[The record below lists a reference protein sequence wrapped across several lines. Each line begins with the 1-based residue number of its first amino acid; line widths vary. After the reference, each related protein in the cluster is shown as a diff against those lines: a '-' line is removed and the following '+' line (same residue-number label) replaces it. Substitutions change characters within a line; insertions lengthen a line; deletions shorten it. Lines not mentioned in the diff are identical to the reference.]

1 MGQQIRGKTYG
12 QYFVSLFDM
21 KHLILIV
28 LIVSA
33 LPTIKIDLLMRRLSL
48 LIPLAGC
55 ILSFVSERVLAAP
68 TPYSTMIVF
77 GDSLSDSGQYIDF
90 SGAVGD
96 STRFTNRTGPTY
108 KEFKGEA
115 YAPVAPMLL
124 GAKLGIAPGDLAP
137 STSMTGD
144 TDGNNWAVGGYRTDQ
159 IFKSI
164 TKVSKVT
171 VPRDWFGAGSTLRS
185 RRGYLVENG
194 FKADPKALYFISGG
208 GNDFLDER
216 VRNPAEAAKAAQNL
230 SDSAFALQQAGA
242 RYIMVWLLPDL
253 GLTPAI
259 YGTPAQAGSSYL
271 SAVFNTEL
279 AHQLSQID
287 AEIIP
292 LNVPLLLREAII
304 DPARYGL
311 ATGQDLV
318 GTCFSG
324 EECTENPQ
332 YGINSPSPD
341 PARLLFNDSV
351 HPTEAGQRLIA
362 DYAYSLLAAPWEV
375 TLLPVM
381 AQASLNAHQDQLR
394 NQWAGDNGQWQAVG
408 QWRTLLAGGGQR
420 LEIDKQTTAVK
431 ADGKGYNLNIGTSYR
446 LSETWRL
453 GIAGG
458 FYRQRLETGANESDS
473 KLNSYLGSLFAQYQ
487 HNHWWGDAALTLGR
501 LDYDSLKRKFALG
514 VGSGMEQG
522 QADGHLR
529 ALSTR
534 LGYEIAQA
542 SDLWRLSPFLSAD
555 YSRVEVNRYEEKG
568 RRSTALNYE
577 EQTLVSNRLG
587 AGLLASYQATPQT
600 LLFGEAAHEHEFQ
613 SDTQRLNI
621 ALNSLPSN
629 RFKLEGYTPPSNLAR
644 VSLGVSHNLTADLML
659 RAAYN
664 ARKSD
669 GVMQQGVNIGVS
681 LNF

>member
-1 MGQQIRGKTYG
+1 
-12 QYFVSLFDM
+12 
-21 KHLILIV
+21 
-28 LIVSA
+28 
-33 LPTIKIDLLMRRLSL
+33 MRRLSL

-55 ILSFVSERVLAAP
+55 ILSIVSERVIAAP
-68 TPYSTMIVF
+68 SPYSTMIVF
-77 GDSLSDSGQYIDF
+77 GDSLSDSGHYPGVG
-90 SGAVGD
+90 SGL
-96 STRFTNRTGPTY
+96 RFTNRTGPTY
-108 KEFKGEA
+108 KEYRGEEYVA
-115 YAPVAPMLL
+115 VAPTRL
-124 GAKLGIAPGDLAP
+124 GIKLGIAPADLRP
-137 STSMTGD
+137 STSPGNTLTGEP
-144 TDGNNWAVGGYRTDQ
+144 DGNNWAVGGYRTDQ
-159 IFKSI
+159 ILNSI
-164 TKVSKVT
+164 KTVSKVA
-171 VPRDWFGAGSTLRS
+171 VPDDWSLFGGYVLRS
-185 RRGYLVENG
+185 KPGYLVENN

-208 GNDFLDER
+208 GNDFIQGL
-216 VRNPAEAAKAAQNL
+216 VTSAEGAARSAQAL
-230 SDSAFALQQAGA
+230 SESALVLQQAGA

-253 GLTPAI
+253 GLTPAT

-324 EECTENPQ
+324 EECTENSQ
-332 YGINSPSPD
+332 YGISSQTPD
-341 PARLLFNDSV
+341 PTRLLFNDSV
-351 HPTEAGQRLIA
+351 HPTETGQQLIA

-420 LEIDKQTTAVK
+420 LEIDKQTTAVN

-458 FYRQRLETGANESDS
+458 FYRQRLETGANESDY

-613 SDTQRLNI
+613 SETQRLNI

-629 RFKLEGYTPPSNLAR
+629 RFKLEGYTPPNSLAR

>member
-1 MGQQIRGKTYG
+1 
-12 QYFVSLFDM
+12 
-21 KHLILIV
+21 
-28 LIVSA
+28 
-33 LPTIKIDLLMRRLSL
+33 MRRLSL

-77 GDSLSDSGQYIDF
+77 GDSLSDSGHFPDTG
-90 SGAVGD
+90 SGM
-96 STRFTNRTGPTY
+96 RFTNRSGPTY
-108 KEFKGEA
+108 RGEA
-115 YAPVAPMLL
+115 YSAVAPMIL
-124 GAKLGIAPGDLAP
+124 GEKLSIAPGDLSP
-137 STSMTGD
+137 STSPGNAFTGD
-144 TDGNNWAVGGYRTDQ
+144 PDGNNWAVGGYRTDQ
-159 IFKSI
+159 IFNSI
-164 TKVSKVT
+164 TKVSKVAVPQGWFLGGT
-171 VPRDWFGAGSTLRS
+171 VLRS

-230 SDSAFALQQAGA
+230 ADSAFALQQAGA

-259 YGTPAQAGSSYL
+259 YDTPAQAGSSYL

-292 LNVPLLLREAII
+292 LNVPLLFREAVS
-304 DPARYGL
+304 DPARFGL
-311 ATGQDLV
+311 ATRHNLV
-318 GTCFSG
+318 ATCFSG
-324 EECTENPQ
+324 DECTENPQ
-332 YGINSPSPD
+332 YGISSPTPD

-381 AQASLNAHQDQLR
+381 AQGTLNAHQDQLR
-394 NQWAGDNGQWQAVG
+394 TQWGSDNLQWQATG
-408 QWRTLLAGGGQR
+408 QWRAFVAGGGQR
-420 LEIDKQTTAVK
+420 LNIDEQHTSVS
-431 ADGKGYNLNIGTSYR
+431 ADGRGYNVNIGTSYR
-446 LSETWRL
+446 LDEHWRL
-453 GIAGG
+453 GVASG
-458 FYRQRLETGANESDS
+458 FYRQRLETGANESDY
-473 KLNSYLGSLFAQYQ
+473 KLNSYLGSVFAQYQ

-501 LDYDSLKRKFALG
+501 LDYDSLNRKFALG
-514 VGSGMEQG
+514 VSEGVEKG

-534 LGYEIAQA
+534 LGYDIAQA
-542 SDLWRLSPFLSAD
+542 SASWHLSPFISAD
-555 YSRVEVNRYEEKG
+555 YSRVEVNRYAEKG

-587 AGLLASYQATPQT
+587 AGVLASYQFTPQT
-600 LLFGEAAHEHEFQ
+600 RVFGEAVHEHEFQ
-613 SDTQRLNI
+613 NATQRLSI
-621 ALNSLPSN
+621 ALNSLPNNS
-629 RFKLEGYTPPSNLAR
+629 FTLEGYTPQSNLDR
-644 VSLGVSHNLTADLML
+644 VSLGISHRLTADLML
-659 RAAYN
+659 QAAYN
-664 ARKSD
+664 VRKGD
-669 GVMQQGVNIGVS
+669 GVAQQGANLGVS

>member
-1 MGQQIRGKTYG
+1 
-12 QYFVSLFDM
+12 
-21 KHLILIV
+21 
-28 LIVSA
+28 
-33 LPTIKIDLLMRRLSL
+33 MRRLSL

-77 GDSLSDSGQYIDF
+77 GDSLSDSGHFPDTG
-90 SGAVGD
+90 SGM
-96 STRFTNRTGPTY
+96 RFTNRSGPTY
-108 KEFKGEA
+108 RGEA
-115 YAPVAPMLL
+115 YSAVAPMIL
-124 GAKLGIAPGDLAP
+124 GEKLSIAPGDLSP
-137 STSMTGD
+137 STSPGNAFTGD
-144 TDGNNWAVGGYRTDQ
+144 PDGNNWAVGGYRTDQ
-159 IFKSI
+159 IFNSI
-164 TKVSKVT
+164 TKVSKVAVPQGWFLGGT
-171 VPRDWFGAGSTLRS
+171 VLRS

-230 SDSAFALQQAGA
+230 ADSAFALQQAGA

-259 YGTPAQAGSSYL
+259 YDTPAQAGSSYL

-292 LNVPLLLREAII
+292 LNVPLLFREAVS
-304 DPARYGL
+304 DPARFGL
-311 ATGQDLV
+311 ATGHNLV
-318 GTCFSG
+318 ATCFSG
-324 EECTENPQ
+324 DECTENPQ
-332 YGINSPSPD
+332 YGINSPTPD

-362 DYAYSLLAAPWEV
+362 DYAYSLLAAPWEL

-381 AQASLNAHQDQLR
+381 AQGSLNAHQDQLR
-394 NQWAGDNGQWQAVG
+394 HQWAGDNGHWQAVG
-408 QWRTLLAGGGQR
+408 QWRPLLAGGGQR
-420 LEIDKQTTAVK
+420 LEIDKQATSVS

-446 LSETWRL
+446 LDETWRF
-453 GIAGG
+453 GVAGG
-458 FYRQRLETGANESDS
+458 FYRQRLETGANESDY
-473 KLNSYLGSLFAQYQ
+473 KLNSYMGSVFAQYQ
-487 HNHWWGDAALTLGR
+487 HSHWWGDAALTLGR

-514 VGSGMEQG
+514 VGEGMEQG

-542 SDLWRLSPFLSAD
+542 ADLWQLSPFISAD

-577 EQTLVSNRLG
+577 EQTLVSKRLG
-587 AGLLASYQATPQT
+587 AGLLASYQLTPQIRV
-600 LLFGEAAHEHEFQ
+600 FAEAAHEHEFQ
-613 SDTQRLNI
+613 ARTQRLDI
-621 ALNSLPSN
+621 ALNSLPNN
-629 RFKLEGYTPPSNLAR
+629 RFKLEGYTPPSSLDR
-644 VSLGVSHNLTADLML
+644 ISLGFTRTLTADLVL
-659 RAAYN
+659 QATYHV
-664 ARKSD
+664 RKSD
-669 GVMQQGVNIGVS
+669 GVTQQGANIGLS
-681 LNF
+681 LNY

>member
-1 MGQQIRGKTYG
+1 
-12 QYFVSLFDM
+12 
-21 KHLILIV
+21 
-28 LIVSA
+28 
-33 LPTIKIDLLMRRLSL
+33 MRRLSL
-48 LIPLAGC
+48 LVPLAGC
-55 ILSFVSERVLAAP
+55 ILSFVSERALATPA
-68 TPYSTMIVF
+68 PYSTMIVF
-77 GDSLSDSGQYIDF
+77 GDSLSDSGQYIDL
-90 SGAVGD
+90 SGAGGD

-124 GAKLGIAPGDLAP
+124 GAKLGIAPSDLAP

-194 FKADPKALYFISGG
+194 FKAEPKALYFISGG

-230 SDSAFALQQAGA
+230 ADSAFALQQAGA

-287 AEIIP
+287 AEVIP
-292 LNVPLLLREAII
+292 LNVPLLFREAVSN
-304 DPARYGL
+304 PARFGL
-311 ATGQDLV
+311 ATGHNLV

-324 EECTENPQ
+324 DECTENLQ
-332 YGINSPSPD
+332 YGINSPAPD
-341 PARLLFNDSV
+341 PTRLLFNDSV

-362 DYAYSLLAAPWEV
+362 YYAYSLLAAPWEV

-381 AQASLNAHQDQLR
+381 AQGTLNAHQDQLR
-394 NQWAGDNGQWQAVG
+394 NQWGSDNLQWQTPG
-408 QWRTLLAGGGQR
+408 QWRAFVSGGGQR
-420 LEIDKQTTAVK
+420 LNIDEQNTSVS
-431 ADGKGYNLNIGTSYR
+431 ADGRGYNVNIGTSYR
-446 LSETWRL
+446 PDEHWRL
-453 GIAGG
+453 GVAAG
-458 FYRQRLETGANESDS
+458 FYRQRLETGTNKSDY
-473 KLNSYLGSLFAQYQ
+473 KLNSYLGSAFAQYQ

-501 LDYDSLKRKFALG
+501 LDYDDLNRKFALG
-514 VGSGMEQG
+514 VSEGMEKG

-529 ALSTR
+529 ALSIR
-534 LGYEIAQA
+534 LGYDIAQA
-542 SDLWRLSPFLSAD
+542 SASWHLSPFISAD

-577 EQTLVSNRLG
+577 EQTLVSSRLG
-587 AGLLASYQATPQT
+587 AGLLASYQFTAQT
-600 LLFGEAAHEHEFQ
+600 RVFGEAVHEHESQ
-613 SDTQRLNI
+613 DATQRLNI

-629 RFKLEGYTPPSNLAR
+629 SFRLDGYTPQSNLDR
-644 VSLGVSHNLTADLML
+644 ISLGASHRLTADLML
-659 RAAYN
+659 QAAYN
-664 ARKSD
+664 VRKSD
-669 GVMQQGVNIGVS
+669 GVAQQGANIGVS

>member
-1 MGQQIRGKTYG
+1 
-12 QYFVSLFDM
+12 
-21 KHLILIV
+21 
-28 LIVSA
+28 
-33 LPTIKIDLLMRRLSL
+33 MRRLSV

-55 ILSFVSERVLAAP
+55 ILSIVSERVIAAP
-68 TPYSTMIVF
+68 SPYSTMIVF
-77 GDSLSDSGQYIDF
+77 GDSLSDSGHYP
-90 SGAVGD
+90 GVG
-96 STRFTNRTGPTY
+96 TGMRFTNRTGPTY
-108 KEFKGEA
+108 KEYRGEEYVA
-115 YAPVAPMLL
+115 VAPTRL
-124 GAKLGIAPGDLAP
+124 GTKLGIAPADMRP
-137 STSMTGD
+137 STSPGNTLTGEP
-144 TDGNNWAVGGYRTDQ
+144 DGNNWAVGGYRTDQ
-159 IFKSI
+159 ILNSVK
-164 TKVSKVT
+164 TESKVAI
-171 VPRDWFGAGSTLRS
+171 PDDWSFVGGYVLRS
-185 RRGYLVENG
+185 KPGYLVQNN

-208 GNDFLDER
+208 GNDFIQGL
-216 VRNPAEAAKAAQNL
+216 VTSAEGAARSAQAL
-230 SDSAFALQQAGA
+230 SESALVLQQAGA

-253 GLTPAI
+253 GLTPAT

-332 YGINSPSPD
+332 YGISSQTPD
-341 PARLLFNDSV
+341 PTRLLFNDSV
-351 HPTEAGQRLIA
+351 HPTETGQQLIA

-458 FYRQRLETGANESDS
+458 FYRQRLETGANESDY

-514 VGSGMEQG
+514 VGSSMEQG